1 MRHFR
6 GTILL
11 MRGDPACGNPAC
23 GNPACG
29 NPACGDPV
37 RGVLTL
43 GNPGLAEWAPSAE
56 RATEV

>member
-23 GNPACG
+23 GD
-29 NPACGDPV
+29 PACGDPAC
-37 RGVLTL
+37 GVLTL
-43 GNPGLAEWAPSAE
+43 GNPGLADWAPSAE
-56 RATEV
+56 RATEA

>member
-11 MRGDPACGNPAC
+11 MRGDPACGDPAC
-23 GNPACG
+23 GN
-29 NPACGDPV
+29 PV

-43 GNPGLAEWAPSAE
+43 GNPGLADWAPSAE
-56 RATEV
+56 RATEA

>member
-11 MRGDPACGNPAC
+11 MRGDPCFC
-23 GNPACG
+23 
-29 NPACGDPV
+29 DPV

-43 GNPGLAEWAPSAE
+43 GNPGLADWAPSAE
-56 RATEV
+56 RATEA